1 MTTAE
6 RPAERARAQRRVH
19 AAAAAKS
26 AWASLRQPTLHA
38 KQTKAAVKPPDRPLL
53 VIDGDSFAH
62 RAYHALPKNI
72 RRNGD
77 RPAGAILGF
86 ANLLLR
92 LYREEEPRAVLVGWD
107 TYEAP
112 TYRHERLPRTKAAA
126 NSMTI

>member
-1 MTTAE
+1 
-6 RPAERARAQRRVH
+6 RP
-19 AAAAAKS
+19 
-26 AWASLRQPTLHA
+26 
-38 KQTKAAVKPPDRPLL
+38 PLL

-92 LYREEEPRAVLVGWD
+92 LYREEKPRTVLVASGDRD
-107 TYEAP
+107 TFQLASDKTTILYPVRAGEMARIGP
-112 TYRHERLPRTKAAA
+112 ADVRERYGVDPEQV
-126 NSMTI
+126 